1 MIIGYVSI
9 NKDLLLLFTYEF
21 FLCQRVATVFIY
33 VRYLPLAE
41 SGWLYTYLR
50 IEHHAQQNGSHVQL
64 FTETEYV
71 LDPKW
76 TEFRIGSCARSWAWR
91 LNLSNRRKR
100 ILTRKIAQRKRRG
113 RSFNFWKTWCSD
125 ENKQW
130 DEMKKGRWA
139 SPAGKKGVR
148 GPCCCCCCCCC
159 CCGPS
164 SKKSFSL
171 QASQI
176 TDARTN

>member
-91 LNLSNRRKR
+91 LNL
-100 ILTRKIAQRKRRG
+100 
-113 RSFNFWKTWCSD
+113 FN
-125 ENKQW
+125 ENAPSR
-130 DEMKKGRWA
+130 ELEIPNHNSISSYCHSA
-139 SPAGKKGVR
+139 SSLCQHPTGVR
-148 GPCCCCCCCCC
+148 TSDYS
-159 CCGPS
+159 CGYIHSDTAP
-164 SKKSFSL
+164 
-171 QASQI
+171 ASNKLVYSR
-176 TDARTN
+176 DLV